1 MADTTHGP
9 ATSEPGPVLAKNRLT
24 FDPLALLRLLLASK
38 ARSTAVLPT
47 YLPNKIAADALLEVY
62 AKYAWRI
69 TYEAPS
75 FETTEAIEQATR
87 ELLRQ
92 RVRNATGIVIPGT
105 QPPESLP
112 EMTPIS
118 MVGDV
123 LADVAAD
130 LPQYAMETAAY
141 AILPE
146 ALSTRVLQPTPVAAE
161 RVAPIRKGNAPT
173 KSVAGATAK
182 FLTSVNNLL
191 RTHYYDRLPDLLT
204 TEMRVVEFG
213 IRPNQ
218 RNPQLY
224 PRVSLLC
231 TANLSMVLDI
241 YINNERMNVFH
252 YAGRGSNMVT
262 APMSVRSPTFH
273 GLITVNEYNQ
283 YVTGLSLALLGL
295 RTAIKDAR
303 RKAFN
308 TKVLPEIRR
317 PL

>member
-1 MADTTHGP
+1 MAYTTHGP
-9 ATSEPGPVLAKNRLT
+9 SASESGPVLAVNRLT
-24 FDPLALLRLLLASK
+24 FDPLALLRILLESK
-38 ARSTAVLPT
+38 ARGTSVLPT
-47 YLPNKIAADALLEVY
+47 YLPNKIAADALLDVY
-62 AKYAWRI
+62 AKDAFRI

-75 FETTEAIEQATR
+75 YETTEMINQATR

-92 RVRNATGIVIPGT
+92 KVRNATGIAIPGT

-118 MVGDV
+118 IIGDSLV
-123 LADVAAD
+123 ETASD
-130 LPQYAMETAAY
+130 LPQYVVETAAY
-141 AILPE
+141 AILPQ
-146 ALSTRVLQPTPVAAE
+146 ALSERVLQPTPVAAE
-161 RVAPIRKGNAPT
+161 RVAPLRKGNAPT

-182 FLTSVNNLL
+182 FLTSVNTLL

-213 IRPNQ
+213 VRHNQ

-231 TANLSMVLDI
+231 TANLSMVLDV
-241 YINNERMNVFH
+241 YINNERLNVFH

-262 APMSVRSPTFH
+262 APMSVRSPTFR
-273 GLITVNEYNQ
+273 GLITLAEYNQ
-283 YVTGLSLALLGL
+283 YVTGLSLALLAL
-295 RTAIKDAR
+295 RDKIKEAR
-303 RKAFN
+303 RMAMT